1 MSDDLLLTMAD
12 KVLRLDN
19 ADIQADFII
28 ATWQALENMAEE
40 FEFRGFLIETSL
52 AIDVTNELYE
62 QITIH

>member
-1 MSDDLLLTMAD
+1 MSDDLLLTIAD

>member
-19 ADIQADFII
+19 PHIQADFIT

-40 FEFRGFLIETSL
+40 FEFRGFLIETTL
-52 AIDVTNELYE
+52 AVDITNELYE
-62 QITIH
+62 TITIH